1 MAAFLRRAI
10 GVRRTHRFVVCAL
23 CAVYVD
29 SSRPP
34 TRAVGNAVLVY
45 SVATAALAAAN
56 AFVATARGGLAR
68 AKPNDRA
75 AAARLSSAV
84 LVCGGE
90 ACRDELGAR
99 LATDA
104 GSSCRLAFF
113 SSGHYKLRAD
123 FKPTD
128 YRRRFVGVDWARLS
142 RVMELDVGGAL
153 DTLSNFTRFVEY
165 LELRERTQ
173 EYLGQE
179 RRDHTAVVVITSA
192 YHRRRAAAVAA
203 VVLGSRGISFVMED
217 AAPMHNGR
225 TEKEHQ
231 KHLQALR
238 GAAEHEA
245 WWKRSRDAVRA
256 VLWILCGFTGERIVS
271 IRHPGRI
278 GARRRASGTESR
290 FAALVH

>member
-1 MAAFLRRAI
+1 MLE
-10 GVRRTHRFVVCAL
+10 
-23 CAVYVD
+23 
-29 SSRPP
+29 
-34 TRAVGNAVLVY
+34 
-45 SVATAALAAAN
+45 
-56 AFVATARGGLAR
+56 
-68 AKPNDRA
+68 A
-75 AAARLSSAV
+75 AAASPSSPPGTTSCGRTSSQQIIAV
-84 LVCGGE
+84 GSWAWIGPG
-90 ACRDELGAR
+90 CR
-99 LATDA
+99 
-104 GSSCRLAFF
+104 GSW
-113 SSGHYKLRAD
+113 SS
-123 FKPTD
+123 T
-128 YRRRFVGVDWARLS
+128 W
-142 RVMELDVGGAL
+142 GGAL

-173 EYLGQE
+173 DYLGQE

-238 GAAEHEA
+238 GAAVHEA